1 MKKAI
6 ITILQFLVFLV
17 FLAVFAAGS
26 FIPPFHIQSILQNA
40 GPAGPAGS
48 IAPVRIFIWDG
59 LLLAAGI
66 FVLILLIEVV
76 TKRLRRAAPW
86 TTLAFAIAVVLG
98 LAMKLGFITRGGM

>member
-6 ITILQFLVFLV
+6 VTILLFLVFLV
-17 FLAVFAAGS
+17 VFAAGS
-26 FIPPFHIQSILQNA
+26 FMPPFHVQSILQNA

-59 LLLAAGI
+59 LLLAAGV
-66 FVLILLIEVV
+66 FVLTLLLELI

-86 TTLAFAIAVVLG
+86 TALAFALAVVLG

>member
-6 ITILQFLVFLV
+6 VTILLFLVFLV
-17 FLAVFAAGS
+17 VFAAGS
-26 FIPPFHIQSILQNA
+26 FMPPFHVQSILQNA

-59 LLLAAGI
+59 LLLAAGV
-66 FVLILLIEVV
+66 FVLVLLIEVV

-86 TTLAFAIAVVLG
+86 TTLAFALAAVLG

>member
-6 ITILQFLVFLV
+6 VTILQFLVFLV
-17 FLAVFAAGS
+17 VFAAGS
-26 FIPPFHIQSILQNA
+26 FIPLFHIQSILQNA

-59 LLLAAGI
+59 LLLAAGV
-66 FVLILLIEVV
+66 FVLILLIELVA
-76 TKRLRRAAPW
+76 KRLRRAAPG
-86 TTLAFAIAVVLG
+86 TTLAFALAVVFG